1 MAMIYEEV
9 LKTTGFAES
18 SHLITRESMEQI
30 DSQNRDAV
38 ERKYRYSMLFK
49 HPDGPDAIY
58 EIGGIPQIYFKGLHQ
73 PTEEEF
79 AHIHRFAWNRG
90 DAPLLWV
97 ITPSEIRIFSSYSR
111 PTSESETDQHLIEAL
126 ENINQQLETYHREA
140 FDTGE
145 FWKTEK
151 TKRIQHQERVDGKL
165 LSDIQGM
172 TNQLHKKN
180 LTTSVA
186 HALVGQ
192 IIFLAY
198 LRDRRLLPPY
208 LKELTEVFKD
218 YHHAMEAFAWLKNAF
233 NGDLFPISANE
244 EATIQD
250 SHIET
255 LRQFLLGTDM
265 QSDQMCFWPYK
276 FDVIP
281 IELIS
286 SIYEMFAHDEEPE
299 AAKARSVHYTPPFL
313 ARMML
318 SEAMKN
324 LDSQAIVL
332 DPACGSGVFLVEAFK
347 RLAYLRGFETEQ
359 AVTADELKGLL
370 TSQIYG
376 IELSREAAKIT
387 AFSLYLAL
395 LEMQP
400 DIQTSGNFQLPH
412 LLERTIF
419 VGDAFDQKAQ
429 FNKISVFKEKQFDLV
444 IGNPPWTSW
453 QGNQELGIKYC
464 QSKEL
469 PIADKK
475 PYQAFIWRIGEDFA
489 SKNAEICLLVH
500 AGMFFQQSS
509 KAIEF
514 RRTFLNRYTLRA
526 VINLSDLR
534 KLAIFQKVT
543 APAAIVFFQARP
555 PEDAQNIT
563 YCCPKWT
570 SNAKVTKQLMLNAD
584 DVVAFPLSTP
594 LQSEIIWKMAF
605 WGTPRDYA
613 LLKRMQRFGTL
624 GEFLQK
630 GGFVY
635 GQGYTKGTRGSKV
648 LLEQHGK
655 PWLQSQQIHRYRL
668 LADLPKFSS
677 EMKLY
682 RKGKKGIYQ
691 GPLIVVSDGIREN
704 SLIAAFY
711 PFDLVYNQKYYGIV
725 ISSEPQLYGHYLSAI
740 LNSTIV
746 AYFQFLTSS
755 SWGIERDDIK
765 FYELLRTPVP
775 LLSEAPENILNQI
788 LGESQWLYENIDN
801 ATDKEIAV
809 HQSKLNQFIYH
820 LYNLTRAEQEL
831 VEDTLSLTVD
841 FFQKRDRSEALD
853 PPSPEQL
860 KGHASALIG
869 VLNAYSKSIGKQ
881 FNAIV
886 FDTDKSPLR
895 MVKLTYEE
903 TQAEGD
909 EVQIRK
915 INRLDSILWELSGN
929 LQSEIADNLAVR
941 RSLRIYQGTDI
952 YILQPAERRYWNRSA
967 GRNEANRILK
977 EHLESVL

>member
-1 MAMIYEEV
+1 MATMYEEV
-9 LKTTGFAES
+9 LKITGFAES

-30 DSQNRDAV
+30 DSQNQDAI
-38 ERKYRYSMLFK
+38 EQKYRYSMLFK

-58 EIGGIPQIYFKGLHQ
+58 EIGGIPQIYFRGLHQ

-97 ITPSEIRIFSSYSR
+97 ITPNEIRIYSSYSR
-111 PTSESETDQHLIEAL
+111 PTSELETGPKHLIEVL

-151 TKRIQHQERVDGKL
+151 TKLIQSRERVDQKL
-165 LSDIQGM
+165 LSDIQG
-172 TNQLHKKN
+172 TTDELHKNN
-180 LTTSVA
+180 LTNSVA

-192 IIFLAY
+192 TIFLAY
-198 LRDRRLLPPY
+198 LRDRELLHPD
-208 LKELTEVFKD
+208 LGELTEVFKE

-233 NGDLFPISANE
+233 NGDLFPISADE

-265 QSDQMCFWPYK
+265 KSGQRLFWPYK

-286 SIYEMFAHDEEPE
+286 SIYEMFAHDEEPKV
-299 AAKARSVHYTPPFL
+299 AKARSVHYTPPFL

-324 LDSQAIVL
+324 LNSQAIVL

-347 RLAYLRGFETEQ
+347 RLAYLRGFETGH

-419 VGDAFDQKAQ
+419 VGDTFDQKAL
-429 FNKISVFKEKQFDLV
+429 FNKIAVFKEKRFNLV

-453 QGNQELGIKYC
+453 KGNQELGIKYC

-475 PYQAFIWRIGEDFA
+475 PYQAFIWRISDFA
-489 SKNAEICLLVH
+489 SENTEVCLLVH
-500 AGMFFQQSS
+500 AGMFFQQ
-509 KAIEF
+509 KAVAF
-514 RRTFLNRYTLRA
+514 RQAFLNRYTLRA

-543 APAAIVFFQARP
+543 APAAILFFGAQP

-570 SNAKVTKQLMLNAD
+570 SNSKVTKQLMLNAD

-594 LQSEIIWKMAF
+594 LQSETIWKTAF
-605 WGTPRDYA
+605 WGTARDYA
-613 LLKRMQRFGTL
+613 LLKKLQQFGTL
-624 GEFLQK
+624 GEFLQRE
-630 GGFVY
+630 GLVY
-635 GQGYTKGTRGSKV
+635 GQGYTKVTKGSKV
-648 LLEQHGK
+648 LSEQHGK
-655 PWLQSQQIHRYRL
+655 PWLQSRRIHPYRL
-668 LADLPKFSS
+668 PANLPKFSS
-677 EMKLY
+677 ELKLY
-682 RKGKKGIYQ
+682 RTGKKGIYQ
-691 GPLIVVSDGIREN
+691 GPLIVVNRGMQKGM
-704 SLIAAFY
+704 LTAAFHSS
-711 PFDLVYNQKYYGIV
+711 DLVYDQKYYGIV
-725 ISSEPQLYGHYLSAI
+725 ISSEPSRYGYYLSAI
-740 LNSTIV
+740 LNSKFV

-755 SWGIERDDIK
+755 LWGIERDIIALHD
-765 FYELLRTPVP
+765 LLRTPVP
-775 LLSEAPENILNQI
+775 VLSKIPEYLLNQV
-788 LGESQWLYENIDN
+788 LEKSQWLYNNIDSADN
-801 ATDKEIAV
+801 KEIAA
-809 HQSKLNQFIYH
+809 HQSQLDQLIYR
-820 LYNLTRAEQEL
+820 LYNLTRAEEEL

-841 FFQKRDRSEALD
+841 FFQKREKSDALY
-853 PPSPEQL
+853 PPSPEHL
-860 KGHASALIG
+860 KEYAFALIG
-869 VLNAYSKSIGKQ
+869 VLNTYSRSIGKQ
-881 FNAIV
+881 FNAVV
-886 FDTDKSPLR
+886 FEIDKSPLR
-895 MVKLTYEE
+895 MVKLTYEKA
-903 TQAEGD
+903 QAEGD

-915 INRLDSILWELSGN
+915 IARLNSILRELADN
-929 LQSEIADNLAVR
+929 LQAEIADNLAVR
-941 RSLRIYQGTDI
+941 RSLRIYEGTDI
-952 YILQPAERRYWNRSA
+952 YILQPAERRYWSRSA

-977 EHLESVL
+977 EHYDSGIQ